1 MEYILKIVRGM
12 IIGIA
17 NAIPGVSGGTMM
29 VSMGI
34 YDDIIGSINNLFADI
49 KKSIFTLLPYIV
61 GMGVGVVGL
70 SYGIEYFLTNYSLQT
85 SMIFIGLILGGLP
98 VMLEKVKG
106 KKLGGSNILVFLLFF
121 GLVIGLQI
129 IGGGDD
135 AGNVLTPSIMET
147 VKLFGIGIIAAAT
160 MVIPGVSG
168 SMILMLLGYY
178 YPVITTITTFIDGV
192 FAFNMA
198 NILYSFAILAPFG
211 LGVVVG
217 IFAIAKLIEMLLN
230 NHETITYC
238 GILGLVIASPI
249 VVLMSNGIPAL
260 SVGVVVSSAIT
271 FVIGFAIAYFL
282 GRE

>member
-34 YDDIIGSINNLFADI
+34 YDDIIGSVNNLFADI
-49 KKSIFTLLPYIV
+49 KKSILTLLPYII
-61 GMGVGVVGL
+61 GMGVGIVGL

-98 VMLEKVKG
+98 VILEKVKG
-106 KKLGGSNILVFLLFF
+106 KKLGASNILVFVFF
-121 GLVIGLQI
+121 FCLVVGMQI
-129 IGGGDD
+129 IGGGENT
-135 AGNVLTPSIMET
+135 GNILTPSVIEA
-147 VKLFGIGIIAAAT
+147 VKLFVIGVIAAAT

-168 SMILMLLGYY
+168 SMVLMLLGYY
-178 YPVITTITTFIDGV
+178 YPIISSITSFIDGV
-192 FAFNMA
+192 FGLDMA
-198 NILYSFAILAPFG
+198 GILYSCAILVPFG
-211 LGVVVG
+211 IGVVIG

-230 NHETITYC
+230 NYETLTYC
-238 GILGLVIASPI
+238 GILGLVIASPF

-260 SVGVVVSSAIT
+260 SFGVIASSAVT
-271 FVIGFAIAYFL
+271 FVIGFGIAYFL

>member
-34 YDDIIGSINNLFADI
+34 YDDIIGSVNHLFEDI
-49 KKSIFTLLPYIV
+49 KKSILTLLPYII

-98 VMLEKVKG
+98 VILEKVKG
-106 KKLGGSNILVFLLFF
+106 QRLGGTNILAFLLLFV
-121 GLVIGLQI
+121 LVIGLQI

-135 AGNVLTPSIMET
+135 TGNVLTPSVIET

-178 YPVITTITTFIDGV
+178 YPIITTITTFIDGV
-192 FAFNMA
+192 FALDMA
-198 NILYSFAILAPFG
+198 GILYSCSILVPFG
-211 LGVVVG
+211 LGVVIG
-217 IFAIAKLIEMLLN
+217 IFAIAKLIEMLLT
-230 NHETITYC
+230 NHETLTYC
-238 GILGLVIASPI
+238 GILGLVVASPV

-260 SVGVVVSSAIT
+260 NVGVVVSSAVT

>member
-1 MEYILKIVRGM
+1 MEYILKIVRGI

-34 YDDIIGSINNLFADI
+34 YDDIIGCVNNLFSDI
-49 KKSIFTLLPYIV
+49 KKSILTLLPYVI
-61 GMGVGVVGL
+61 GMGAGVVGL
-70 SYGIEYFLTNYSLQT
+70 SYGIEYFLTHFSLQT

-98 VMLEKVKG
+98 VIIEKVKG
-106 KKLGGSNILVFLLFF
+106 KRLGGANIVVFLLFF
-121 GLVIGLQI
+121 CLVIGLQI
-129 IGGGDD
+129 IGGGEET
-135 AGNVLTPSIMET
+135 GNVLTLSVVEA
-147 VKLFGIGIIAAAT
+147 VKLFFIGVIAAAT

-168 SMILMLLGYY
+168 SMVLMLLGYY
-178 YPVITTITTFIDGV
+178 YPVISTITTFMDSV
-192 FAFNMA
+192 FALDMA
-198 NILYSFAILAPFG
+198 GILWSCGILVPFG
-211 LGVVVG
+211 VGVVVG

-230 NHETITYC
+230 NYETLTYC
-238 GILGLVIASPI
+238 GILGLVLASPF

-260 SVGVVVSSAIT
+260 SFGVIASSAVT

>member
-1 MEYILKIVRGM
+1 MEYIFKIIRGM

-34 YDDIIGSINNLFADI
+34 YDDIIGSVNNLLSDI
-49 KKSIFTLLPYIV
+49 KKSIMTLLPYII

-98 VMLEKVKG
+98 VILEKVKG
-106 KKLGGSNILVFLLFF
+106 KKLGGSNILIFLLFF
-121 GLVIGLQI
+121 GLVIALQI
-129 IGGGDD
+129 IGGGEDT
-135 AGNVLTPSIMET
+135 GNVLTPSVIET

-178 YPVITTITTFIDGV
+178 YPIITTITTFIDSLL
-192 FAFNMA
+192 AFNLTG
-198 NILYSFAILAPFG
+198 ILGCCAILVPFG
-211 LGVVVG
+211 IGVVIG

-230 NHETITYC
+230 NYETLTYC
-238 GILGLVIASPI
+238 GILGLVIASPF

-260 SVGVVVSSAIT
+260 SIGVVVSSAVT

>member
-34 YDDIIGSINNLFADI
+34 YDDIIGSVNNLFADI
-49 KKSIFTLLPYIV
+49 KKSILTLLPYII

-98 VMLEKVKG
+98 VILEKVKG

-129 IGGGDD
+129 IGGGEDT
-135 AGNVLTPSIMET
+135 GNVLTPSIIET

-178 YPVITTITTFIDGV
+178 YPIITTITTFIDGV

-198 NILYSFAILAPFG
+198 NILYSCAILVPFG
-211 LGVVVG
+211 LGVVIG

-230 NHETITYC
+230 NYETLTYC
-238 GILGLVIASPI
+238 GILGLVIASPF

-260 SVGVVVSSAIT
+260 SFGVVVSSAVT
-271 FVIGFAIAYFL
+271 FVIGFGIAYFL

>member
-34 YDDIIGSINNLFADI
+34 YDDIIGSVNNLFSNI
-49 KKSIFTLLPYIV
+49 KKSIMTLLPYAI
-61 GMGVGVVGL
+61 GMAVGVVGL

-98 VMLEKVKG
+98 VILEKVKG
-106 KKLGGSNILVFLLFF
+106 KSLGTSNIIVFLLFF
-121 GLVIGLQI
+121 CMVIGLQI
-129 IGGGDD
+129 IGGGEDT
-135 AGNVLTPSIMET
+135 GNVLTPSIIET
-147 VKLFGIGIIAAAT
+147 VKLFFIGIIAAAT

-168 SMILMLLGYY
+168 SMMLMLLGYY
-178 YPVITTITTFIDGV
+178 YPVITTITTLIDGMIG
-192 FAFNMA
+192 FEMSRIF
-198 NILYSFAILAPFG
+198 YSCAILVPFG
-211 LGVVVG
+211 IGVVVG
-217 IFAIAKLIEMLLN
+217 IFAIAKLIEILLN
-230 NHETITYC
+230 NYETLTYC
-238 GILGLVIASPI
+238 GILGLVIASPF

-260 SVGVVVSSAIT
+260 SFGVIASSAVT